1 MPNILREM
9 SQVVPT
15 GDILLEHWNKEISA
29 ISSALGDKM
38 DYNRQITTAV
48 LLENASKQIARFN
61 KLNESTQT
69 ADVSYFKKYA
79 INLLSAAVPNLIATD
94 IVSVQPLSSRVGE
107 VRHLK
112 VSYGSNKGAVKKGDQ
127 MFGVFQAGNGNTN
140 YSADFI
146 EDEVLTSVDTEASL
160 SWGPVI
166 PGSVVLVNQA
176 KTYTDTKKAGEL
188 ADKDSGSK
196 VGTIDYATG
205 KITFESTQSSADIT
219 ASYNYDNMT
228 SPVQAPEVNL
238 SIHSLP
244 MIAKSRKLKALYSL
258 DSAFDLQ
265 SEFGMQ
271 MNNELVAY
279 TASEIKHEIDG
290 EIMNDLLRVASA
302 ASTSFNATPAEG
314 ISLRDHNEG
323 FYNTVIEGSNNIFQ
337 ATRLA
342 TASFIIAGVGA
353 CNIIESLPRF
363 KPSGIANPVGPHLA
377 GWLSDKPVYK
387 NPFYPSDSYVLG
399 YRGQGLFDAGYIY
412 APYMPIMSTQLI
424 MDANFQGQKGF
435 ATSYAKKTVNS
446 DMYSKGTINR

>member
-1 MPNILREM
+1 MPKLLREM
-9 SQVVPT
+9 NQVIPT
-15 GDILLEHWNKEISA
+15 GDVLLEHWKKEISA
-29 ISSALGDKM
+29 ISTALGDRM
-38 DYNRQITTAV
+38 DYNKQITTAV
-48 LLENASKQIARFN
+48 LLENASKQIDMHSR
-61 KLNESTQT
+61 LNESTQT
-69 ADVSYFKKYA
+69 SDVSYFKKYA
-79 INLLSAAVPNLIATD
+79 INLLSAAVPNLIASD

-112 VSYGSNKGAVKKGDQ
+112 ISYGSNKGGIKKGDQ
-127 MFGVFQAGNGNTN
+127 MFGVFEAGNGSTN
-140 YSADFI
+140 YSADLI
-146 EDEVLTSVDTEASL
+146 EDEVLTGVDTVATL

-166 PGSVVLVNQA
+166 PGSVKLSGA
-176 KTYTDTKKAGEL
+176 SKTYTDAKKDGKIYEG
-188 ADKDSGSK
+188 DSA
-196 VGTIDYATG
+196 VGTIDYNSG
-205 KITFESTQSSADIT
+205 KVTFNSSLSSAELT
-219 ASYNYDNMT
+219 ATYEYDNLT

-279 TASEIKHEIDG
+279 TASEIKHEIDQ
-290 EIMNDLLRVASA
+290 EIMNDLLRVATA
-302 ASTSFNATPAEG
+302 KSTTFNATPESG

-342 TASFIIAGVGA
+342 TASFIVAGVGA

-363 KPSGIANPVGPHLA
+363 KPSGISNPVGPHLA

-387 NPFYPSDSYVLG
+387 NPFYPSDNYVLG

-446 DMYSKGTINR
+446 DMYSKGSIVR